1 MKYPRLQ
8 VKQSAAPNRQVG
20 LIVSGGE
27 KFTLRNVAFSLNYDD
42 RQSKKSAVL
51 DKLFYDWVFYNDTNN
66 CIMEKCTE
74 FGTSISQSI
83 SGIFKSRRW
92 EMLKEKGRSVSMGWT
107 NGINFPAGLDS
118 FLHHDV
124 QTHSLV
130 HQALYPMDT
139 GVHSAA
145 VNRPEHKSN
154 HTPPSTAKLKDL
166 WNYISS
172 THMSTRSG
180 ILN

>member
-1 MKYPRLQ
+1 
-8 VKQSAAPNRQVG
+8 
-20 LIVSGGE
+20 
-27 KFTLRNVAFSLNYDD
+27 
-42 RQSKKSAVL
+42 
-51 DKLFYDWVFYNDTNN
+51 
-66 CIMEKCTE
+66 
-74 FGTSISQSI
+74 
-83 SGIFKSRRW
+83 
-92 EMLKEKGRSVSMGWT
+92 MLKEKGRSVSMVATGWT

-124 QTHSLV
+124 QTRSLA
-130 HQALYPMDT
+130 HKALYPMDT

-145 VNRPEHKSN
+145 VSRPEHKSN

-172 THMSTRSG
+172 THMSTRNG